1 VTLTYAQ
8 SLDGSIS
15 AVRGKPLPLSGPESA
30 RLTHRLRAAHDA
42 ILVGI
47 GTVLADDP
55 RLDVR
60 HVEGRNPQPVILDS
74 RLRIPLN
81 AKLLQGLS
89 GQDRPPLI
97 ATTERASEAKAA
109 ALEASGARVL
119 CLPSFEDG
127 RVSLPGLMQSLKT
140 WGVGSLMVEGGARV
154 ITSFLRRRL
163 VDFILLTI
171 APILVG
177 GLRAVEGSHGSE
189 NSPMGSPFP
198 RIRNGDWTRLGEDL
212 VFWGEPVWP
221 AETTY
226 RTA

>member
-1 VTLTYAQ
+1 
-8 SLDGSIS
+8 
-15 AVRGKPLPLSGPESA
+15 
-30 RLTHRLRAAHDA
+30 
-42 ILVGI
+42 
-47 GTVLADDP
+47 
-55 RLDVR
+55 
-60 HVEGRNPQPVILDS
+60 LDS

-89 GQDRPPLI
+89 GPDRPPLI

-154 ITSFLRRRL
+154 ITSFLRQRL

-171 APILVG
+171 APLLVG

-189 NSPMGSPFP
+189 TLPMGSPFP
-198 RIRNGDWTRLGEDL
+198 RIRNGDWARLGEDL

-221 AETTY
+221 AETTS